1 VVDESPRPDVEFMR
15 LLIVG
20 YDPGQLSDNRPAEG
34 VLPRFFW
41 VSPELEGTWPQS
53 FEAPIPGDLVVLVV
67 RDIDGDGRPS
77 PADRRS
83 DLNPLPK
90 DTTEPIEFLIDRGFF
105 DAPGGPGGPGRERR
119 VPLSDGADRGPAAP
133 PGERPSDENGQPGL
147 VRRELPPSGLLL
159 QPEGMERTPTTLRV
173 ISGTPGRKPVPGQK
187 LMIIGFEKGGLSDGL
202 PVAGTQPAY
211 FWNQRHDASDWPLVF
226 EDVPLPSGLDLMIV
240 LDADGDGMPSPADL
254 AAAPLDAFDPPP
266 AGRPLEILLDRR
278 FAPQERPEG
287 PDGREGDE
295 DDDEDDDEGLGEDDG
310 WLPDSEESAARG
322 TLRLVE
328 IDSRPRVPFLRNG
341 VLMIVGY
348 APGDVAGANPADGA
362 VPKFFWASEDL
373 QLTWPLQLEVPLPT
387 GGMTMFVVLDLD
399 SDRRPSP
406 GDLSSER
413 FVGFEPGAPGDRLL
427 VLLEKAFG
435 LAGPSDVPGTDR
447 DDDE

>member
-1 VVDESPRPDVEFMR
+1 
-15 LLIVG
+15 
-20 YDPGQLSDNRPAEG
+20 
-34 VLPRFFW
+34 
-41 VSPELEGTWPQS
+41 
-53 FEAPIPGDLVVLVV
+53 
-67 RDIDGDGRPS
+67 
-77 PADRRS
+77 
-83 DLNPLPK
+83 
-90 DTTEPIEFLIDRGFF
+90 
-105 DAPGGPGGPGRERR
+105 
-119 VPLSDGADRGPAAP
+119 
-133 PGERPSDENGQPGL
+133 
-147 VRRELPPSGLLL
+147 
-159 QPEGMERTPTTLRV
+159 
-173 ISGTPGRKPVPGQK
+173 
-187 LMIIGFEKGGLSDGL
+187 
-202 PVAGTQPAY
+202 VAGTQPAY

-226 EDVPLPSGLDLMIV
+226 EDIPLPSGLDLMIV